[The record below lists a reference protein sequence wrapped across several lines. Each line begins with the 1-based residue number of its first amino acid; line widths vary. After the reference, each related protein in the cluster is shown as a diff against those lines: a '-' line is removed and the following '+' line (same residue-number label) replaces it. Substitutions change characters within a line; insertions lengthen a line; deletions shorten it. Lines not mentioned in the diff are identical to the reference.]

1 MKNRHARRLG
11 LLTLP
16 VALTLTA
23 VGPPSAAQ
31 ETGAGAGRPGA
42 QRPNIV
48 FVLGD
53 DFGWTDLS
61 SPLTNQGNPNDYYE
75 TPALERIAAEGT
87 AFDNAYASPNC
98 APTRAALLTGLY
110 APRPTNNIYLV
121 DNLNRGGDDTLLV
134 GPPQGL
140 PDEDVALPAEA
151 VTVGER
157 LQGAGYTTG
166 YLGKFHVAAT
176 PSDIT
181 AQHGFDENI
190 GGTHAGAPGAYH
202 AQNGTFVQQIGPEL
216 DAFAAD
222 YTQQYVDENIKPFS
236 HGTDPAAVDALVGT
250 DKHVSDALADATIDF
265 VDRNKDE
272 PFFAFLSSYAVHTPV
287 GDKQA
292 RADLLAKYRAKS
304 PGAGPSNAAYGALV
318 EGLDQTVARVV
329 EHLETTADP
338 RRPGHVLADNTVVVF
353 TGDNGGVGKFTD
365 NGPLRG
371 EKGTLREGGLRVPL
385 IAWSGNPRLVDG
397 GTVDHTPVY
406 SADLH
411 TTFASLAGARKD
423 DVRPLDG
430 ADLSGLFADAT
441 TELDRDAL
449 YWHLPGYLIDD
460 ARDQHPQSVIRS
472 GRWKLIYDYEGR
484 SWELYDLAADI
495 GESHDRADDEPQVV
509 HRLGHKLIRWL
520 DKVDAPLATLREGQ
534 APLSFRV
541 SGETYADGRVS
552 RHRGET
558 LVVEPGEEVPVVL
571 AGPTG
576 H

>member
-1 MKNRHARRLG
+1 MRHRHSRRLG
-11 LLTLP
+11 LLALP

-23 VGPPSAAQ
+23 AGPPATTPEA
-31 ETGAGAGRPGA
+31 AGAQQPAGE
-42 QRPNIV
+42 RPNIV

-61 SPLTNQGNPNDYYE
+61 SPLTNQGNPNDFYE
-75 TPALERIAAEGT
+75 TPTLERLAQEGA

-121 DNLNRGGDDTLLV
+121 DDLNRGGDDTLLV

-140 PDEDVALPAEA
+140 PDEDVALPAAA

-181 AQHGFDENI
+181 ALHGFDENV

-202 AQNGTFVQQIGPEL
+202 AQNGRFVQQIGPEL

-222 YTQQYVDENIKPFS
+222 YTQRYVDENIKPYA

-265 VDRNKDE
+265 VDRNKAQ
-272 PFFAFLSSYAVHTPV
+272 PFFAFLSPYAVHTPV

-292 RADLLAKYRAKS
+292 RADLLAKYRAKA
-304 PGAGPSNAAYGALV
+304 PGTGPSDPAYGALV
-318 EGLDQTVARVV
+318 EGLDQSVARVV

-353 TGDNGGVGKFTD
+353 TGDNGGVGRFTD

-371 EKGTLREGGLRVPL
+371 EKGELREGGLRVPL
-385 IAWSGNPRLVDG
+385 IAWSGDPDLVRG
-397 GTVDHTPVY
+397 HTVHHTPVY

-411 TTFASLAGARKD
+411 ATFSALGGA
-423 DVRPLDG
+423 DVPADQPLDG
-430 ADLSGLFADAT
+430 ADLSGLLSGAT
-441 TELDRDAL
+441 GAPDRDAL
-449 YWHLPGYLIDD
+449 YWHLPGYLVDE
-460 ARDQHPQSVIRS
+460 ARDQHPQSVVRS
-472 GRWKLIYDYEGR
+472 GRWKLIYDYESR
-484 SWELYDLAADI
+484 RWELYDVVADI
-495 GESHDRADDEPQVV
+495 GEQDDLAAREPQVV

-520 DKVDAPLATLREGQ
+520 DRLDAPLATLREGH
-534 APLSFRV
+534 APLTFTV
-541 SGETYADGRVS
+541 TGETYADGHVS
-552 RHRGET
+552 RHRAQT
-558 LVVEPGEEVPVVL
+558 LVVAPGEEVPVVL
-571 AGPTG
+571 EGPDA